1 MKTNKEKV
9 RNIDIKKQNPEDN
22 PVTDQEAQNV
32 TATKDRMSE
41 EDAKKD
47 KQKATE
53 GIRQDR
59 ADS

>member
-9 RNIDIKKQNPEDN
+9 WNIDIKKHNREDN

-32 TATKDRMSE
+32 TATNDRMAE
-41 EDAKKD
+41 EEAKKD
-47 KQKATE
+47 RQKANE

-59 ADS
+59 ANS

>member
-9 RNIDIKKQNPEDN
+9 RNIDIKKHNPDDN

-32 TATKDRMSE
+32 TENKQRLSG
-41 EDAKKD
+41 EDAKKAR
-47 KQKATE
+47 QKATE